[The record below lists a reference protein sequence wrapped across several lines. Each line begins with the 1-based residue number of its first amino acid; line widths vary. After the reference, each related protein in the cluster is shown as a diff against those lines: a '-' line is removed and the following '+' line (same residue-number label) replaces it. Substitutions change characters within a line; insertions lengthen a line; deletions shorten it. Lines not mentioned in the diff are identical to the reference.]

1 MVGATPAAAGESAV
15 AVRLTGRV
23 GGRLACVAAGAVAA
37 ACASIGSPPGGPE
50 RSTPPAL
57 VNVSPE
63 SGSVNV
69 RLENAVFEFDA
80 VVNDRSGGAGG
91 IESLFLVSPSEGTPR
106 VRWRRS
112 RVEVRPRGDFRPNTA
127 YAITVL
133 PGVADL
139 RGNTTTTGRTI
150 VFSTGPT
157 IPAFQVMG
165 RVFDWPNARVAPNA
179 FIEVVRIPDSLRYVG
194 TADSTGQFVVG
205 PLEEGTY
212 VVRAVMDNNRNRG
225 PDPGELWDSLQVTV
239 RGTSPFL
246 ELLAAQRDTFPP
258 RLLTVT
264 APDTLTITASF
275 DRPLSADV
283 PLTPASFQVL
293 AADSTRLRIASVL
306 TRAQADAERAA
317 RDSAARRASAPADTA
332 RRATAR
338 ARPQTIPPRAAV
350 PLAAADLKPS
360 RPAPPRDIVIRLD
373 TINPLRRDASY
384 RVVAV
389 NATGLLG
396 ASRTSDRVL
405 TVPAA
410 VRRDTTAAPAQ
421 RDTTPVPPARR
432 P

>member
-1 MVGATPAAAGESAV
+1 M
-15 AVRLTGRV
+15 R
-23 GGRLACVAAGAVAA
+23 
-37 ACASIGSPPGGPE
+37 
-50 RSTPPAL
+50 
-57 VNVSPE
+57 VSPE

-69 RLENAVFEFDA
+69 RLERAVFEFDV
-80 VVNDRSGGAGG
+80 VVNDRSGGGGG

-112 RVEVRPRGDFRPNTA
+112 RVDVRPQDDFRPNTA
-127 YAITVL
+127 YSITIL

-165 RVFDWPNARVAPNA
+165 RVFDWANERVAPNA
-179 FIEVVRIPDSLRYVG
+179 FIEVMRMPDSLRYVG

-212 VVRAVMDNNRNRG
+212 IVRAIMDNNRSRG
-225 PDPGELWDSLQVTV
+225 IDPGEPWDSVQATV

-246 ELLAAQRDTFPP
+246 ELLAVQRDTTAP

-264 APDTLTITASF
+264 APDTLTIVASF
-275 DRPLSADV
+275 DRPLSGDV
-283 PLTPASFQVL
+283 PLTTASFQVIG
-293 AADSTRLRIASVL
+293 ADSARLRLARVL

-317 RDSAARRASAPADTA
+317 RDSAARRDSAAAADTT
-332 RRATAR
+332 RRDTTR

-350 PLAAADLKPS
+350 PLAAAPLKPS
-360 RPAPPRDIVIRLD
+360 RPAPARDIVIRLD
-373 TINPLRRDASY
+373 TINPLRRGASY

-389 NATGLLG
+389 NASGLLG
-396 ASRTSDRVL
+396 TTRTSDRLL

-410 VRRDTTAAPAQ
+410 AARRDTTAAPAR
-421 RDTTPVPPARR
+421 RDSITTPRPPATRGQR
-432 P
+432 QP